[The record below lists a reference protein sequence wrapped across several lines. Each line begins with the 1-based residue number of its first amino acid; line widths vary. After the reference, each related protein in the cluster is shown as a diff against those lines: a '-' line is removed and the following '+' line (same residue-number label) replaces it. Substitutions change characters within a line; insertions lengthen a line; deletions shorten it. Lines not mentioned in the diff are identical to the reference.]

1 MHGAE
6 NYFFIYKDLDP
17 LSREIDIKQ
26 LSSQLI
32 DFNSSD
38 PQNFVLRL

>member
-17 LSREIDIKQ
+17 LSREIDIDQ
-26 LSSQLI
+26 
-32 DFNSSD
+32 
-38 PQNFVLRL
+38 